1 MYVFCFLCL
10 QIQQIIFQKEHRLT
24 FNVFFTFCDCTSLFC
39 ACFKYQRICIHAVFF
54 IEKLQRNSF
63 SIFLFQWYMYRVKLI
78 LLHVIDIFTC
88 MKCSI
93 YYHVFDAESG
103 YTYRGKFK
111 IKNVTKRTVLLSDAI
126 KQYLF
131 FKINK
136 MISRNIICCY
146 LIKMFYECRTRN
158 QTVEGRCKA

>member
-24 FNVFFTFCDCTSLFC
+24 ITVFFTFCDCTSLFC
-39 ACFKYQRICIHAVFF
+39 ACFKYQRICIQSF

-63 SIFLFQWYMYRVKLI
+63 SIFLFKCYMYRVKLT
-78 LLHVIDIFTC
+78 LLHVIDILTC

-93 YYHVFDAESG
+93 YYHVFDAEAFIR
-103 YTYRGKFK
+103 TRAK
-111 IKNVTKRTVLLSDAI
+111 VTKRIVLLSNAI
-126 KQYLF
+126 KQYLIF
-131 FKINK
+131 QINN

-146 LIKMFYECRTRN
+146 LIKMFYKYRTRN
-158 QTVEGRCKA
+158 SDGRRTL